1 MPVIIDI
8 MHIIPTITTETRYQ
22 IYLGSFCSF
31 TFKTS
36 IIHIVISIKAKVNI
50 TLLEFGSKNTLDWNI
65 SNGISEIIPKNT
77 REKRY
82 FFLFPVL
89 KNPSTRKKAKSGNAI
104 LPKISN
110 ASLIYCNIPHLEE
123 DISVLYSHDP

>member
-1 MPVIIDI
+1 
-8 MHIIPTITTETRYQ
+8 MHIIPTITDERKYQ
-22 IYLGSFCSF
+22 IYLGIFCIF
-31 TFKTS
+31 NFKVS
-36 IIHIVISIKAKVNI
+36 IIHIVISIKARVNI

-89 KNPSTRKKAKSGNAI
+89 KNPSTRKKANSGNAI
-104 LPKISN
+104 LPKMSN
-110 ASLIYCNIPHLEE
+110 TSLIRYKIPSPLRKGY
-123 DISVLYSHDP
+123 ISALFT